1 MLNLREIMYLESV
14 RVRDGV
20 GEPAVGVLSHP
31 PRDDQRRARDI
42 SGLVTQQKSDRFHDL
57 LDLSQSFKGHS
68 INFLGR
74 DHGCVP
80 VEVRRT
86 A

>member
-1 MLNLREIMYLESV
+1 MLNLREILYLESV
-14 RVRDGV
+14 RDAGPRVPWG
-20 GEPAVGVLSHP
+20 LSHP

-42 SGLVTQQKSDRFHDL
+42 RGLVAQQKRDRFHDL
-57 LDLSQSFKGHS
+57 LDLSQSFKGHTLH
-68 INFLGR
+68 FLGR
-74 DHGCVP
+74 DHSWIP